1 VSGPVV
7 AQDPDGLMPWSL
19 PALGTTGCAA
29 YDLKVSAASCA
40 RRPAFTWPPVDDH
53 RAGLPGVPEAALLRE
68 ARKRRV
74 ACLRHVSYSNIR
86 SIYLE
91 DGTTRA
97 WLHRSRTQR
106 GHVHLASGMLLVV
119 WEHVGLSA

>member
-7 AQDPDGLMPWSL
+7 AQDPEGLMPWSL

-29 YDLKVSAASCA
+29 YDFKVAAASCA
-40 RRPAFTWPPVDDH
+40 RRPAFARPPVDDH

-74 ACLRHVSYSNIR
+74 ACLRHVPYSNIR
-86 SIYLE
+86 S
-91 DGTTRA
+91 TRLKDVMTPRLVA
-97 WLHRSRTQR
+97 SIAHAT
-106 GHVHLASGMLLVV
+106 GHAHLASGMLLGIEVNG
-119 WEHVGLSA
+119 GLPP